1 MENITVI
8 VQARCGSLRFPD
20 KILKKIKKDYT
31 LIEFLFSR
39 LFKSKKINNF
49 FLATT
54 KNKSDDKLCNLFKD
68 SKVKIFRGDENNVLS
83 RYYKI
88 AKQNK
93 SNIIIRITGDCPFV
107 DYRIIDKFINKI
119 LSKKG
124 KTKFD
129 YVSNTLN
136 YTYPDGFDVE
146 VFNFKSLELAY
157 KNAVTSH
164 DKEHVTPYIKRNKSI
179 KKFNFR
185 LSKNLSHIR
194 LSVDQKEDLNLIKKI
209 LNELKIN
216 NFKLEDVLNF
226 LNKKKYLLKLNK
238 NIINNEGA
246 YMSKSYKYW
255 QRAKQVIPGGNMLLS
270 KRPDIFL
277 PNHWPTYYTKSEG
290 CRIWGLDKKIYTDL
304 SYMGVGTNILG
315 YNNSQINRAVLKAI
329 KSGNLTTLNNPEEI
343 ILAEKLTDIHQWADM
358 VKFART
364 GAEANSIAIRLSR
377 AFTKKELVIFCGYH
391 GWSDWYLANNL
402 SDKKVD
408 QHLLKGIQIEGVSK
422 SLKNSILAFKYNEIN
437 QLKKIVNKHRKK
449 ISTLIMEVS
458 RNYEPEDNF
467 LKKIRKICDNN
478 KIILIF
484 DECTTGFRYNLGG
497 LHLKYGVNPDMA
509 TFGKAIGNGY
519 GITALLGKKNIMRKA
534 KNTFISSTFWTE
546 KIGVSAALK
555 TIEVMEKTKPWIKIN
570 RVGEHI
576 KKKWKEFSIKH
587 KVGITVSGLNAMPS
601 FTFNS
606 NHQILKTYLTQ
617 EMLKKNFLATNIV
630 YVSTTHSSRLI
641 DKYLREFEKIL
652 IKISKF
658 TKSEIKSKSIL
669 EGPVS
674 ESKFG
679 RLN

>member
-20 KILKKIKKDYT
+20 KIFKKNKK
-31 LIEFLFSR
+31 R
-39 LFKSKKINNF
+39 LYSNRIFIFQDSLNQKKINNF

-226 LNKKKYLLKLNK
+226 LNKK
-238 NIINNEGA
+238 
-246 YMSKSYKYW
+246 
-255 QRAKQVIPGGNMLLS
+255 
-270 KRPDIFL
+270 IF
-277 PNHWPTYYTKSEG
+277 
-290 CRIWGLDKKIYTDL
+290 
-304 SYMGVGTNILG
+304 
-315 YNNSQINRAVLKAI
+315 
-329 KSGNLTTLNNPEEI
+329 
-343 ILAEKLTDIHQWADM
+343 
-358 VKFART
+358 
-364 GAEANSIAIRLSR
+364 
-377 AFTKKELVIFCGYH
+377 
-391 GWSDWYLANNL
+391 
-402 SDKKVD
+402 
-408 QHLLKGIQIEGVSK
+408 
-422 SLKNSILAFKYNEIN
+422 
-437 QLKKIVNKHRKK
+437 
-449 ISTLIMEVS
+449 
-458 RNYEPEDNF
+458 
-467 LKKIRKICDNN
+467 
-478 KIILIF
+478 
-484 DECTTGFRYNLGG
+484 
-497 LHLKYGVNPDMA
+497 
-509 TFGKAIGNGY
+509 
-519 GITALLGKKNIMRKA
+519 
-534 KNTFISSTFWTE
+534 
-546 KIGVSAALK
+546 
-555 TIEVMEKTKPWIKIN
+555 IKI
-570 RVGEHI
+570 
-576 KKKWKEFSIKH
+576 K
-587 KVGITVSGLNAMPS
+587 
-601 FTFNS
+601 
-606 NHQILKTYLTQ
+606 
-617 EMLKKNFLATNIV
+617 
-630 YVSTTHSSRLI
+630 
-641 DKYLREFEKIL
+641 
-652 IKISKF
+652 
-658 TKSEIKSKSIL
+658 
-669 EGPVS
+669 
-674 ESKFG
+674 
-679 RLN
+679 